1 MKKLLNVILNLFV
14 KPKLDERKQA
24 LRKKL
29 EKEISETDSEWVKI
43 RNQVYLELLDS
54 ADGKLMDLL
63 EKKINNIWYVK
74 RAVLVNEYGFILLG
88 AMGAVSGAQIK
99 FMYVI

>member
-1 MKKLLNVILNLFV
+1 MKKLLNAILNLFV

-24 LRKKL
+24 LKKKL
-29 EKEISETDSEWVKI
+29 EKEITETDSEWVKI

-63 EKKINNIWYVK
+63 EEKINNI
-74 RAVLVNEYGFILLG
+74 
-88 AMGAVSGAQIK
+88 
-99 FMYVI
+99 